1 VKNYYEILGVSE
13 NAGQEDIKNAF
24 RKLAFKYHPDKN
36 PGNEKQAEEKFKEIN
51 EAYSILSDTGKR
63 QQYDFAKKSGYTG
76 TEYPGFGYSQSD
88 IFRDAF
94 SNPETME
101 ELNRMFQQAGLR
113 FDQEFLNRTF
123 FSGNG
128 VVFQFY
134 SGPGGSRQTVYRYG
148 NGNRNEKI
156 TGDANTS
163 NIPPEYLN
171 SNVPAGK
178 PGFFERLEL
187 KMISWFTRYTVKTF
201 LGVEIPKPPEDLR
214 QPFKLSA
221 AEAASGGEKTVT
233 LKTGLGKKKLAVNIP
248 AGVKTG
254 TSIRLRG
261 MGKNNGDLYLDV
273 KVKE

>member
-1 VKNYYEILGVSE
+1 VKNYYQILGVPE
-13 NAGQEDIKNAF
+13 DAGQEDIKNAF

-51 EAYSILSDTGKR
+51 EAYSILGDTGKR
-63 QQYDFAKKSGYTG
+63 QQYDFAKKSGYSG
-76 TEYPGFGYSQSD
+76 TTYPGFGYSQSD

-94 SNPETME
+94 SNPETMD

-134 SGPGGSRQTVYRYG
+134 SGPGESRQTIYRYG
-148 NGNRNEKI
+148 NGDRNEKI
-156 TGDANTS
+156 TGDANS
-163 NIPPEYLN
+163 NNIPPEYLN
-171 SNVPAGK
+171 SKVPAGR

-187 KMISWFTRYTVKTF
+187 KMISWFTRYTVKTL

-221 AEAASGGEKTVT
+221 VEAASGGEKTVT

-254 TSIRLRG
+254 TGIRLRG
-261 MGKNNGDLYLDV
+261 LGKNNGDLYLDV